1 LKVVQ
6 IGTGGWGKN
15 HTRILSQLGV
25 LSAVCDVDEERGKE
39 YGEKYS
45 VNHYNSVDSLLDSED
60 FDAAFVCTPTSTHSK
75 IASQLI
81 QAKKNVFVEKPMTY
95 LSEEGEDLLELAKRN
110 HVLLTCGYIE
120 RFNPA
125 VGTVKELVESKKY
138 VFVEKPMTYDSSEG
152 EKLKQLAQKN
162 KVILT
167 CGYIER
173 FNPAVD
179 VVKNFIKEKKYGDLV
194 MLEFHRENR
203 MPLHIKD
210 VGIIYDTSVHDIDT
224 AMWLFDDTPEVVF
237 ARAGQIKHEHEDFAS
252 IMLGFKDNKVAIISS
267 NWITPTRVRNF
278 NAVCTEAIISSDF
291 ISQEVKIEKSD
302 DTEIPR
308 HEKQEPLLREIES
321 FLGAI
326 DGKNEL
332 IVKPEH
338 AVNVTKIAE
347 AALLSSQKGTPI
359 YLELK

>member
-1 LKVVQ
+1 MKIVQ

-25 LSAVCDVDEERGKE
+25 LTAVCDANAERSKQ
-39 YGEKYS
+39 YGQEYS
-45 VNHYNSVDSLLDSED
+45 VNYYTSIDEMLKSEE
-60 FDAAFVCTPTSTHSK
+60 FDGAFVVTPTSTHAE
-75 IASQLI
+75 IATKLI
-81 QAKKNVFVEKPMTY
+81 EAKKHVFVEKPMTY
-95 LSEEGEDLLELAKRN
+95 KSEDGERLLEMAK
-110 HVLLTCGYIE
+110 
-120 RFNPA
+120 
-125 VGTVKELVESKKY
+125 
-138 VFVEKPMTYDSSEG
+138 
-152 EKLKQLAQKN
+152 KN

-179 VVKNFIKEKKYGDLV
+179 IVKNLLIQKKHGELV

-224 AMWLFDDTPEVVF
+224 ANWLFDDMPTVVF
-237 ARAGQIKHEHEDFAS
+237 ARSGQINHEHEDFAN
-252 IMLGFKDNKVAIISS
+252 IMLGYKNQKTAIISS
-267 NWITPTRVRNF
+267 NWITPKKVRTF
-278 NAVCTEAIISSDF
+278 SAVCTDAVITSDF
-291 ISQEVKIEKSD
+291 ISQEVRVEKNQ

-308 HEKQEPLLREIES
+308 NEKKEPLLLEIQS

-326 DGKNEL
+326 EGKNEL
-332 IVKPEH
+332 VVKAQQ

-347 AALLSSQKGTPI
+347 AALLSSQKGVPI

>member
-1 LKVVQ
+1 MKIIQ

-25 LSAVCDVDEERGKE
+25 LVAVCDADSQKSKE

-45 VNHYNSVDSLLDSED
+45 VNHYTSLDELLSAEE
-60 FDAAFVCTPTSTHSK
+60 FDGAFVVTPTSTHTTITQK
-75 IASQLI
+75 LLE
-81 QAKKNVFVEKPMTY
+81 AKKHVFVEKPMTY
-95 LSEEGEDLLELAKRN
+95 KSEDGQNLAK
-110 HVLLTCGYIE
+110 IAE
-120 RFNPA
+120 
-125 VGTVKELVESKKY
+125 
-138 VFVEKPMTYDSSEG
+138 
-152 EKLKQLAQKN
+152 KN

-179 VVKNFIKEKKYGDLV
+179 VVKNMVKEKKYGDLV

-224 AMWLFDDTPEVVF
+224 ANWLFDEMPQVVF
-237 ARAGQIKHEHEDFAS
+237 ARAGKIKHEHEDFTS
-252 IMLGFKDNKVAIISS
+252 IMLGYKNDKVAIITS
-267 NWITPTRVRNF
+267 NWITPKKLRKF
-278 NAVCTEAIISSDF
+278 NAVCTDAIISSDF
-291 ISQEVKIEKSD
+291 ITQGIIVEKDEYSE
-302 DTEIPR
+302 TIQN
-308 HEKQEPLLREIES
+308 EKQEPLLLEIQS

-326 DGKNEL
+326 EGKNDL
-332 IVKPEH
+332 VVKSQE

-347 AALLSSQKGTPI
+347 AALLSSQKGIPI
-359 YLELK
+359 YLDLK

>member
-1 LKVVQ
+1 MKIVQ

-25 LSAVCDVDEERGKE
+25 LTAVCDANAERSKQ
-39 YGEKYS
+39 YGQEYS
-45 VNHYNSVDSLLDSED
+45 VNYYTSIDEMLKSEE
-60 FDAAFVCTPTSTHSK
+60 FDGAFVVTPTSTHAE
-75 IASQLI
+75 IATKLI
-81 QAKKNVFVEKPMTY
+81 EAKKHVFVEKPMTY
-95 LSEEGEDLLELAKRN
+95 KSEDGERLLEMAK
-110 HVLLTCGYIE
+110 
-120 RFNPA
+120 
-125 VGTVKELVESKKY
+125 
-138 VFVEKPMTYDSSEG
+138 
-152 EKLKQLAQKN
+152 KN

-179 VVKNFIKEKKYGDLV
+179 IVKNFLKQKKHGELV

-224 AMWLFDDTPEVVF
+224 ANWLFDDMPIVVF
-237 ARAGQIKHEHEDFAS
+237 ARSGQINHEHEDFAN
-252 IMLGFKDNKVAIISS
+252 IMLGYKNQKTAIISS
-267 NWITPTRVRNF
+267 NWITPKKVRTF
-278 NAVCTEAIISSDF
+278 SAVCTDAVITSDF
-291 ISQEVKIEKSD
+291 ISQEVRVEKNQ

-308 HEKQEPLLREIES
+308 NEKKEPLLLEIQS

-326 DGKNEL
+326 EGKNEL
-332 IVKPEH
+332 VVKAQQ

-347 AALLSSQKGTPI
+347 AALLSSQKGVPI

>member
-1 LKVVQ
+1 MKVAQ

-25 LSAVCDVDEERGKE
+25 LTAVCDSDKERSKE
-39 YGEKYS
+39 YSEKYS
-45 VNHYNSVDSLLDSED
+45 VNSYDSVDTLLDSEN
-60 FDAAFVCTPTSTHSK
+60 FDAAFICTPTSTHSQ
-75 IASQLI
+75 IANQLI
-81 QAKKNVFVEKPMTY
+81 QKKKNVFIEKPLTY
-95 LSEEGEDLLELAKRN
+95 LSEEGEDLLELAK
-110 HVLLTCGYIE
+110 
-120 RFNPA
+120 
-125 VGTVKELVESKKY
+125 
-138 VFVEKPMTYDSSEG
+138 
-152 EKLKQLAQKN
+152 KN
-162 KVILT
+162 NVIMT

-179 VVKNFIKEKKYGDLV
+179 LVKNYVKSKKYGELV

-224 AMWLFDDTPEVVF
+224 AMWLFDDTPQVVF
-237 ARAGQIKHEHEDFAS
+237 ARAGSINHEHEDFAT

-278 NAVCTEAIISSDF
+278 NAVCTEGIISSDF
-291 ISQEVKIEKSD
+291 ISQEVRIETKNDS
-302 DTEIPR
+302 EIPR
-308 HEKQEPLLREIES
+308 KEKQEPLQLEIQN

-326 DGKNEL
+326 EGKNEL
-332 IVKPEH
+332 RVKPEQ

-347 AALLSSQKGTPI
+347 ASLLSSQKGTPI

>member
-1 LKVVQ
+1 MKIVQ

-25 LSAVCDVDEERGKE
+25 LVAVCDADSQKSKE

-45 VNHYNSVDSLLDSED
+45 VNHYTSLDELLTAEK
-60 FDAAFVCTPTSTHSK
+60 FDGAFVVTPTSTHAA
-75 IASQLI
+75 I
-81 QAKKNVFVEKPMTY
+81 AKKLLDAKKHVFVEKPMTY
-95 LSEEGEDLLELAKRN
+95 KSEDGQDLAK
-110 HVLLTCGYIE
+110 
-120 RFNPA
+120 
-125 VGTVKELVESKKY
+125 
-138 VFVEKPMTYDSSEG
+138 
-152 EKLKQLAQKN
+152 LAEKN

-173 FNPAVD
+173 FNPAVG
-179 VVKNFIKEKKYGDLV
+179 VVKKMVKEKKYGDLV

-224 AMWLFDDTPEVVF
+224 ANWLFDDMPQVVF
-237 ARAGQIKHEHEDFAS
+237 ARAGKIKHEHEDFAS
-252 IMLGFKDNKVAIISS
+252 IMLGYKNDKVAIISS
-267 NWITPTRVRNF
+267 NWITPKKVRKF

-291 ISQEVKIEKSD
+291 ITQEIIVEKD
-302 DTEIPR
+302 EETETVQN
-308 HEKQEPLLREIES
+308 EKQEPLLLEIQS

-326 DGKNEL
+326 EGKNEQV
-332 IVKPEH
+332 VKSQE

-347 AALLSSQKGTPI
+347 AALLSSQKGIPI
-359 YLELK
+359 YLDLK

>member
-1 LKVVQ
+1 MKVVQ

-25 LSAVCDVDEERGKE
+25 LVAVCDTDETRRKE
-39 YGEKYS
+39 YAEKYS
-45 VNHYNSVDSLLDSED
+45 VNGYESVDLMLKSEQ
-60 FDAAFVCTPTSTHSK
+60 FDAAFVVTPTSTHSS
-75 IASQLI
+75 IASKLMV
-81 QAKKNVFVEKPMTY
+81 AKKHVFVEKPMTY
-95 LSEEGEDLLELAKRN
+95 LSEEGEDLLKLATKN
-110 HVLLTCGYIE
+110 KVLLTCGYIE

-125 VGTVKELVESKKY
+125 VDLVKDLVKTKRY
-138 VFVEKPMTYDSSEG
+138 G
-152 EKLKQLAQKN
+152 E
-162 KVILT
+162 
-167 CGYIER
+167 
-173 FNPAVD
+173 
-179 VVKNFIKEKKYGDLV
+179 LV

-203 MPLHIKD
+203 MPFHIKD

-237 ARAGQIKHEHEDFAS
+237 ARSGKINHEHEDFAT
-252 IMLGFKDNKVAIISS
+252 IMLGFQNNRVAIIAS

-278 NAVCTEAIISSDF
+278 SAVCTDAIISSNF
-291 ISQEVKIEKSD
+291 ITQEVKIETKH

-308 HEKQEPLLREIES
+308 KETKEPLLLEIQN

-326 DGKNEL
+326 EQKNEL
-332 IVKPEH
+332 LVKPEQ

-359 YLELK
+359 YLDLK